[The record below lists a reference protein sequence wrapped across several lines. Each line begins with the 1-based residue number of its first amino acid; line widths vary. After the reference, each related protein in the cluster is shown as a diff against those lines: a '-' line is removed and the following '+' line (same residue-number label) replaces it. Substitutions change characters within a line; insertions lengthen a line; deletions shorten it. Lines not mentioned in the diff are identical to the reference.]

1 MGAIGD
7 VITVIDDRSGNWCI
21 QGETGI
27 EEEYAGR
34 WEMQYIRGDIAHD
47 MAEVAKELLEDYEKE
62 RKGWTDEAYDFT
74 RPLVDNMKA
83 ALERYYESRDNECD
97 TN

>member
-1 MGAIGD
+1 MSAIGD

-34 WEMQYIRGDIAHD
+34 CDIKYVQKDFA
-47 MAEVAKELLEDYEKE
+47 DYLSFHCK
-62 RKGWTDEAYDFT
+62 TLIDLIEAYMVEGDETPPEVLFAEDFIQ
-74 RPLVDNMKA
+74 RYEA
-83 ALERYYESRDNECD
+83 ARDS
-97 TN
+97 T